1 MTELQDRLSERTRG
15 TAAAAFSLDSPFE
28 ACQKMRARKICPGY
42 VYYPETNTEAYS
54 CSDHCSCRMRI
65 RDAMKAR
72 RVAAL
77 AAHTDG
83 MA

>member
-1 MTELQDRLSERTRG
+1 MTDVRDILDERERR

-42 VYYPETNTEAYS
+42 VYYPETDTEAYS

-65 RDAMKAR
+65 RELMKAR
-72 RVAAL
+72 RAAAL
-77 AAHTDG
+77 ASARG
-83 MA
+83 